1 MENRRCK
8 TSQKKKNMSSPPPP
22 PLPRLPGKVSRQ
34 NGGASVV
41 VQWVVDVRGDYPEVT
56 KTKQLA
62 QFVRLFLSVSPS
74 LSLPS
79 LPPFWFLAH
88 LVCFILLS
96 PF

>member
-1 MENRRCK
+1 
-8 TSQKKKNMSSPPPP
+8 MSP

-62 QFVRLFLSVSPS
+62 QFVRLFFFFPLLYPRLLALPCLLHPLVS
-74 LSLPS
+74 
-79 LPPFWFLAH
+79 
-88 LVCFILLS
+88 FII
-96 PF
+96 P